1 MKKITLLSLV
11 AATVLFT
18 ACGEETQ
25 KVAAEVNTTKV
36 AEAVKKDTVDA
47 VEAAKIKIAE
57 MAAEAKVEAEKIAD
71 AAAEKAAAAKVAAEA
86 KASAAAAAVKEKAA
100 ALKESATTAIASGT
114 SKTPAAPESPSAPA
128 AVPATPPASPAAYA
142 KCKGCH
148 GADGKT
154 KALGKSAVIAGQ
166 DKEALIASMK
176 EYQAGTKNVAGMGSL
191 MKGQVATMSDEDIEA
206 VAEYLSQI

>member
-71 AAAEKAAAAKVAAEA
+71 AAAEKAAA
-86 KASAAAAAVKEKAA
+86 
-100 ALKESATTAIASGT
+100 LKESATTAIVSET
-114 SKTPAAPESPSAPA
+114 SETPAAPEAPASPA

-166 DKEALIASMK
+166 DKEALIASLK

-191 MKGQVATMSDEDIEA
+191 MKGQVATMSDEEIEA
-206 VAEYLSQI
+206 VAEYLSQIQ

>member
-1 MKKITLLSLV
+1 MKHHSTLLSLV

-25 KVAAEVNTTKV
+25 KVVEEINTTKV
-36 AEAVKKDTVDA
+36 AEAVKKDTVHAVETAKVVVAEKA
-47 VEAAKIKIAE
+47 VEAAE
-57 MAAEAKVEAEKIAD
+57 
-71 AAAEKAAAAKVAAEA
+71 
-86 KASAAAAAVKEKAA
+86 AVKEKAE
-100 ALKESATTAIASGT
+100 ALKESAT
-114 SKTPAAPESPSAPA
+114 PEA
-128 AVPATPPASPAAYA
+128 PAAYA

-166 DKEALIASMK
+166 DKAALIESLKA
-176 EYQAGTKNVAGMGSL
+176 YQAGTKNVAGMGSL
-191 MKGQVATMSDEDIEA
+191 MQGQVATMSDEEIEA

>member
-1 MKKITLLSLV
+1 MKNSTLLSLV
-11 AATVLFT
+11 AATVLLT

-25 KVAAEVNTTKV
+25 KAAAEVNTTKI
-36 AEAVKKDTVDA
+36 AEAVKKDTVNA
-47 VEAAKIKIAE
+47 VETAKVKIAE
-57 MAAEAKVEAEKIAD
+57 MAEEAKVEAKKMADEAAEKAAEAKV
-71 AAAEKAAAAKVAAEA
+71 AAAEKAVEAAAV
-86 KASAAAAAVKEKAA
+86 VKEKAA
-100 ALKESATTAIASGT
+100 EFTEPATSE
-114 SKTPAAPESPSAPA
+114 TPAAPEAPEAPA

-166 DKEALIASMK
+166 DKEALMTSLN
-176 EYQAGTKNVAGMGSL
+176 EYKAGTKNVAGMGSL
-191 MKGQVATMSDEDIEA
+191 MTAQVATMSDEEIEA

>member
-1 MKKITLLSLV
+1 MKKTTLLSLV

-36 AEAVKKDTVDA
+36 AEAVKKDTVSA
-47 VEAAKIKIAE
+47 VEAAKIKITDVAE
-57 MAAEAKVEAEKIAD
+57 ETKVEAEKIAD
-71 AAAEKAAAAKVAAEA
+71 AAAEKAAE
-86 KASAAAAAVKEKAA
+86 AAAVVKEKAVELKQSA
-100 ALKESATTAIASGT
+100 ATAIASAT
-114 SKTPAAPESPSAPA
+114 SETPAVPA

-166 DKEALIASMK
+166 DKEALITSLN
-176 EYQAGTKNVAGMGSL
+176 EYKAGTKNVAGMGSL
-191 MKGQVATMSDEDIEA
+191 MTGQVATMSDEEIEA